1 MKIRNGFVSNSSSS
15 SFILYGVKIKTPKS
29 ETKHEALIDMLDE
42 SDLSYEE
49 EDGHIYIGKHL
60 ADIDDG
66 ITKIALTDAESVK
79 IVDMII
85 DLCEKADVKP
95 KETDFAIY
103 AGTAYN

>member
-1 MKIRNGFVSNSSSS
+1 MKVRNGFVSNSSSS

-29 ETKHEALIDMLDE
+29 ESKHNALTDMIDE
-42 SDLSYEE
+42 SDLSYEID
-49 EDGHIYIGKHL
+49 DGYIYIGKHL

-66 ITKIALTDAESVK
+66 VTKITLDAESVK

-85 DLCEKADVKP
+85 DICEKADIKP

-103 AGTAYN
+103 AGTTYN